1 MIKELREKG
10 LRVVA
15 VSNASMPIKH

>member
-1 MIKELREKG
+1 

-15 VSNASMPIKH
+15 VSNWLVEIEKISLIVKGK